1 MGIERVT
8 PWPGVYA
15 GEPETWE
22 IPRLEA
28 EADALWKIR
37 AKDKFYLVL
46 PIAMRK
52 GPSSVRLTTIGRRR
66 AVQVVAGVTKDKAVF
81 NKQTDSYQIGGWNVG
96 AWTTVSPLFS
106 VEGREKILPVL
117 DALAQAGF
125 ELDES
130 VELCWMPPEEDRCSA
145 FSISE
150 LTDHE
155 GGFLRQLLQLKA
167 DPRCIINQD
176 TYDFDIAMDRLSSE
190 AMGRVLLVVRRMI
203 LYAMEETG
211 KGSAVAIS

>member
-52 GPSSVRLTTIGRRR
+52 RLSSVCLT
-66 AVQVVAGVTKDKAVF
+66 
-81 NKQTDSYQIGGWNVG
+81 
-96 AWTTVSPLFS
+96 
-106 VEGREKILPVL
+106 
-117 DALAQAGF
+117 
-125 ELDES
+125 
-130 VELCWMPPEEDRCSA
+130 
-145 FSISE
+145 
-150 LTDHE
+150 
-155 GGFLRQLLQLKA
+155 QLKA
-167 DPRCIINQD
+167 DPRCIIHQD
-176 TYDFDIAMDRLSSE
+176 TYDFDIAMDRPSSG
-190 AMGRVLLVVRRMI
+190 AMGRVLLVVRRII

-211 KGSAVAIS
+211 KGSVVAIS